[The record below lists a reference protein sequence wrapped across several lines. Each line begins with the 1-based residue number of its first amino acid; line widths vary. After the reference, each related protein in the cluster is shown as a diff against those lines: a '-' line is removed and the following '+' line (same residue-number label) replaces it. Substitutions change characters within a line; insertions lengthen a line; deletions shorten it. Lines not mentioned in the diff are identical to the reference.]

1 MNCQEAL
8 EAILE
13 ADPGVLEAPGATP
26 LGLHLQECPRCRAKA
41 RAILQGE
48 AHLAMGLARNLRAPD
63 LDEILQQA
71 AERGPAGVGS
81 GRKALWSVSTGR
93 VIRTL
98 IPLAAAATLVLLL
111 GRSPSLPG
119 PTYLPRQGHPGL
131 NVEVPQ
137 DQRVAVMETG
147 NPDIAVVWIF

>member
-1 MNCQEAL
+1 MNCQEAM

-13 ADPGVLEAPGATP
+13 ADPEVLEGPGSTA

-48 AHLAMGLARNLRAPD
+48 AHLAMGLARDLRTPD
-63 LDEILQQA
+63 LDEILRQA

-81 GRKALWSVSTGR
+81 GRKAAWSVSTGR

-119 PTYLPRQGHPGL
+119 SPYVPSPPPSGL

-137 DQRVAVMETG
+137 GQSVAVMETT
-147 NPDIAVVWIF
+147 NPKIAVVWIF

>member
-1 MNCQEAL
+1 MNCKEAL

-13 ADPGVLEAPGATP
+13 ADPGALEAPGATP
-26 LGLHLQECPRCRAKA
+26 LGQHLQECPRCRAKA

-48 AHLAMGLARNLRAPD
+48 AHLAMGLARDLRTPD

-71 AERGPAGVGS
+71 AERGLAGAGS
-81 GRKALWSVSTGR
+81 GRTAPWRVSTGR

-111 GRSPSLPG
+111 GRNPSLPG
-119 PTYLPRQGHPGL
+119 SPYGPPPPPSGL

-137 DQRVAVMETG
+137 GQSVAIMETT
-147 NPDIAVVWIF
+147 NPKIAVVWIF